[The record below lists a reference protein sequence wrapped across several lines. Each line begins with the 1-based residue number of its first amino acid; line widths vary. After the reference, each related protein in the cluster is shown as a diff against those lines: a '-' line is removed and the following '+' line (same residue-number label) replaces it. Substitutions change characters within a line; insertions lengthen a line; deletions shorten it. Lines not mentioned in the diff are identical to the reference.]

1 MSRGWKRTRRLV
13 REAIAMA
20 WAQRVPT
27 VIAMVLM
34 GGMTAAVL
42 LTTGRASAAEAQI
55 LASIDAVGSRAIT
68 IRAEPSAGVDYSAV
82 ERLRTIA
89 GVEWVGAFGQA
100 VDVSNGATG
109 SDVAVA
115 SRVLVSTDLQPLGIG
130 TPAVDGVAYASRQA
144 LDALGLPD
152 GAGYVAAPGTTGYDL
167 AGRLHTPAF
176 LEPLEPIVV
185 VPRRLDQVAA
195 TMRPGDVAL
204 VIVVVRQPQL
214 VSAVAE
220 ASRTLLAPVDPAG
233 VTVAASSDIAR
244 LRALVQGQLGGFSRG
259 LTLMLTGVLAVL
271 VGTLQFGLVMIR
283 RKDFGRRRALGATR
297 GLIVGLI
304 TVQTVLIACA
314 ASVIGAAIAL
324 AVLAFGREPL
334 PPADFVAATMMLT
347 VAASGLGALAPAI
360 VASRRDPLAELR
372 VP

>member
-1 MSRGWKRTRRLV
+1 MT
-13 REAIAMA
+13 

-27 VIAMVLM
+27 VVAMVLM

-55 LASIDAVGSRAIT
+55 LTSIDEVGSRAIT
-68 IRAEPSAGVDYSAV
+68 IRAEPSAGVDYSVV
-82 ERLRTIA
+82 ERLRTIV

-100 VDVSNGATG
+100 VDVSNGVTE
-109 SDVAVA
+109 SDVPVA
-115 SRVLVSTDLQPLGIG
+115 SRVLVSTSLQPLGIT
-130 TPAVDGVAYASRQA
+130 TPAVEGVAYASRRA

-152 GAGYVAAPGTTGYDL
+152 GAGYVMDSETTGHDL
-167 AGRLHTPAF
+167 AGRLQATTF
-176 LEPLEPIVV
+176 LEPLEPIVI
-185 VPRRLDQVAA
+185 VPRDLRQLAS

-214 VSAVAE
+214 VTAAAE
-220 ASRTLLAPVDPAG
+220 ASRELMAPVDPAG
-233 VTVAASSDIAR
+233 LTITASSGIAR
-244 LRALVQGQLGGFSRG
+244 LRALVQSQLGGFSRS

-297 GLIVGLI
+297 SLIVGLI
-304 TVQTVLIACA
+304 AVQTVLIACA
-314 ASVIGAAIAL
+314 ASVLGAAVAL
-324 AVLAFGREPL
+324 AVLILGREPL
-334 PPADFVAATMMLT
+334 PPADFVAATMILT
-347 VAASGLGALAPAI
+347 VAASGLGALPPAI
-360 VASRRDPLAELR
+360 AASRRDPLAELR

>member
-1 MSRGWKRTRRLV
+1 MSRGWKRIHRLV

-42 LTTGRASAAEAQI
+42 LTSGRASAAEAQI
-55 LASIDAVGSRAIT
+55 LTSIDAVGSRAIT
-68 IRAEPSAGVDYSAV
+68 IRAEPSAGLDYSVV

-100 VDVSNGATG
+100 VDVSNGITG

-115 SRVLVSTDLQPLGIG
+115 SRVLVSTSLQPLGIAA
-130 TPAVDGVAYASRQA
+130 PAVDGVAYASKRA
-144 LDALGLPD
+144 LDALGMPD
-152 GAGYVAAPGTTGYDL
+152 AAGYLAALERTGYDMG
-167 AGRLHTPAF
+167 GRLQTPEF
-176 LEPLEPIVV
+176 LEALEPIVI
-185 VPRRLDQVAA
+185 VPRDLHQVAA

-204 VIVVVRQPQL
+204 VIVVVQRPES
-214 VSAVAE
+214 VTAVAD
-220 ASRTLLAPVDPAG
+220 ASRELVAPVDPAG
-233 VTVAASSDIAR
+233 VTVAAASDIAR

-314 ASVIGAAIAL
+314 ASVLGAVIAL
-324 AVLAFGREPL
+324 TVLVSGREPL
-334 PPADFVAATMMLT
+334 PPADFVAATMILT